1 MNRTVTFVIG
11 ATASGKTT
19 FINNHFSENQSTVKL
34 NIYDYQ
40 QAAYKELGNDKF
52 IPFEQARLC
61 LHRANKYLL
70 LDIIKA
76 LQEDKNVVVEQTL
89 YKAKRRI
96 SYIDIIR
103 NEFKDIFI
111 EIYVMCPSDSV
122 WNKYINERKLDSSV
136 QRLKSN
142 AKEIEFPNVSEGFD
156 KIYEVI
162 DGNIRLRMDA
172 SKPEIIDAAHK
183 ELAEEAQ
190 QMEQKKEKDIQR
202 LELIES
208 MNFRPFWHYCEVC
221 GTKIFCTAQEAFETG
236 WDYPPKIG
244 TFGLLG
250 PRTCGNCLITDTLF
264 FRVYQ
269 QENSIVIE
277 RNLTEKEAQTW
288 QRIKNEPESL
298 LEPEK

>member
-1 MNRTVTFVIG
+1 
-11 ATASGKTT
+11 
-19 FINNHFSENQSTVKL
+19 
-34 NIYDYQ
+34 
-40 QAAYKELGNDKF
+40 
-52 IPFEQARLC
+52 
-61 LHRANKYLL
+61 
-70 LDIIKA
+70 
-76 LQEDKNVVVEQTL
+76 
-89 YKAKRRI
+89 
-96 SYIDIIR
+96 
-103 NEFKDIFI
+103 
-111 EIYVMCPSDSV
+111 
-122 WNKYINERKLDSSV
+122 
-136 QRLKSN
+136 
-142 AKEIEFPNVSEGFD
+142 
-156 KIYEVI
+156 
-162 DGNIRLRMDA
+162 MDA

-221 GTKIFCTAQEAFETG
+221 GTKIFCIAQEAFEAG

-250 PRTCGNCLITDTLF
+250 PRTCGNCLLTDTLF